1 MLETIINGIKYE
13 IIDCN
18 TFIKKLVGL
27 MFKKEK
33 IDNIYHFPKCSSI
46 HTFFMFQSIDICM
59 TDKDNKIVYLK
70 ENLRPWHIIWPQ
82 KKAYHTYEMPLNTSK
97 YLNINQIFKINS

>member
-1 MLETIINGIKYE
+1 
-13 IIDCN
+13 
-18 TFIKKLVGL
+18 
-27 MFKKEK
+27 
-33 IDNIYHFPKCSSI
+33 
-46 HTFFMFQSIDICM
+46 M

-70 ENLRPWHIIWPQ
+70 ENLSPWKIIWPQ